1 MAVPPS
7 GPPQTGLDHRTLE
20 TYETIWGA
28 LSVALV
34 WLLFVGVIASMI
46 SGTFPLLSGGGH
58 GVVKAGRVDPA
69 QLDATP
75 FARPGL
81 VRTAQGLELYIV
93 ARAFTFTPA
102 VVHVPVD
109 TPVAIHITS
118 ADVVHGFQVTG
129 TTINDEILP
138 GHVASFT
145 VTFRHPGP
153 QNVICNE
160 YCGAGHHAMTTRFI
174 VDPKEN

>member
-1 MAVPPS
+1 MAPPHS
-7 GPPQTGLDHRTLE
+7 PATSGLDHRTLE
-20 TYETIWGA
+20 TWETIWGG
-28 LSVALV
+28 LSLVLV

-46 SGTFPLLSGGGH
+46 SGTFPQLSGGGH
-58 GVVKAGRVDPA
+58 AAVGRGRIDPA
-69 QLDATP
+69 QLEVTP

-93 ARAFTFTPA
+93 ARSFTFTPA
-102 VVHVPVD
+102 VVHVPAD
-109 TPVAIHITS
+109 TPITVHVTS
-118 ADVVHGFQVTG
+118 VDVVHGFQVTG

-145 VTFRHPGP
+145 VTFRHPGA
-153 QNVICNE
+153 QDVICNE
-160 YCGAGHHAMTTRFI
+160 YCGAGHHTMMTRFI